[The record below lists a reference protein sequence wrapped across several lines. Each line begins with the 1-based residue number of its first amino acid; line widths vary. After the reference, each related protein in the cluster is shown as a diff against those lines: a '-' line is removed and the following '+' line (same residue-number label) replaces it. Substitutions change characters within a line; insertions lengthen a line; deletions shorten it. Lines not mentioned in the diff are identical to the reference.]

1 MMRKTSAMAGGI
13 TTVLLLLLCAV
24 PGTVAAQT
32 RAEPQHTPA
41 PPPHAVIPVA
51 EVATQATEVTQLLRT
66 LSAQGA
72 PNPAIATI
80 HKVLPEVSGN
90 IDLELAA
97 TGTIWQV
104 QPTLEALQTQEQRW
118 QRRQRQRTGWLNV
131 LTGRATQLQEGLH
144 RLADLQKT
152 WTDTRAAAPLAY

>member
-1 MMRKTSAMAGGI
+1 MRRMTQAMVAGI
-13 TTVLLLLLCAV
+13 TTVLLPLLCAV

-66 LSAQGA
+66 LRAQGA
-72 PNPAIATI
+72 PSPAIATI
-80 HKVLPEVSGN
+80 HKVLPEVSGT

-97 TGTIWQV
+97 TSALLQG
-104 QPTLEALQTQEQRW
+104 QPTLEALQTQEQLW
-118 QRRQRQRTGWLNV
+118 QRRH
-131 LTGRATQLQEGLH
+131 LQ
-144 RLADLQKT
+144 T
-152 WTDTRAAAPLAY
+152 